1 MVHHNRI
8 AGIEQIRNHSHPA
21 IGHVVHRCP
30 GRAAEVGAT
39 VRRTG
44 LAIEQTTLAEYAV
57 DRFLN
62 WPLEV
67 VDLLLLAERR
77 NWLHESDSIRFLSLL
92 SRLPIY
98 VERAWPEKMMRQLLG
113 LGRDG
118 WLSSF
123 DAAYLD
129 LAMRHGLSIATID
142 SKLLE
147 AARRVNVAPYVLP
160 QITKQSGND
169 KP

>member
-1 MVHHNRI
+1 MGR
-8 AGIEQIRNHSHPA
+8 RF
-21 IGHVVHRCP
+21 VVDNSIVMTWCFRDE
-30 GRAAEVGAT
+30 ANLYADAVLK
-39 VRRTG
+39 G
-44 LAIEQTTLAEYAV
+44 LVDDEAV
-57 DRFLN
+57 VPSI

-77 NWLHESDSIRFLSLL
+77 NWLHESDSMRFLSLL

-98 VERAWPEKMMRQLLG
+98 VERAWPEEMMKQLLG

-129 LAMRHGLSIATID
+129 LAMRQGLSIATLD
-142 SKLLE
+142 DKLLE
-147 AARRVNVAPYVLP
+147 AARRVGVAPYVVP
-160 QITKQSGND
+160 
-169 KP
+169 